1 MSPDPRR
8 HAPATLRNRDAILD
22 VLRQVLPA
30 DGLVLEVASGTG
42 EHVVH
47 FARALP
53 ALTWQPSDP
62 DPAAR
67 ESIAAWVASED
78 TDNVLPPLDL
88 EVGSPWPL
96 DHADAVIC
104 INMVHIAPWPATLAL
119 VAGAARL
126 LPRTGV
132 LVLYGPYRR
141 EGQHT
146 APSNEAFDQQLRS
159 SNPDWGVRD
168 LEAVTKAA
176 ASHGLVLQD
185 VIAMPA
191 NNFCVVFRPSV
202 GVPCGSEQPDHA
214 RCG

>member
-8 HAPATLRNRDAILD
+8 HAPATLRNRDAILN

-96 DHADAVIC
+96 DQAEAVIC
-104 INMVHIAPWPATLAL
+104 INMAHIAPWSATEGLL
-119 VAGAARL
+119 AGASRVLA
-126 LPRTGV
+126 TGSP
-132 LVLYGPYRR
+132 LVLYGPFRR
-141 EGQHT
+141 DGLPLE
-146 APSNEAFDQQLRS
+146 PSNAAFDRSLRERD
-159 SNPDWGVRD
+159 PRWGLRD
-168 LEAVTKAA
+168 LGEIANCAGD
-176 ASHGLVLQD
+176 SGFLLEQI
-185 VIAMPA
+185 IAMPA
-191 NNFCVVFRPSV
+191 NNLSVVFRR
-202 GVPCGSEQPDHA
+202 A
-214 RCG
+214 